1 MRWPKVSII
10 ILNWNGW
17 EDTIECLESLYQ
29 ITYPNYDVILVDNGS
44 EDYSVVKIKEWAEGN
59 LNVESKFFKYDFHNK
74 PIEILEYERTKAEE
88 GGNFQKEERLSRFP
102 SNKKLRTIK
111 NEKNYGF
118 AEGNN
123 IGVRYTL
130 KALNPNYILLLNNDT
145 VVEADF
151 LTELVKVAESDTGI
165 GIVGPKIYYYDKLN
179 KIWFAGGK
187 LWLKL
192 GQPHHIGL
200 GRIDK
205 REFSIMK
212 ETDFITGCALL
223 IKTDLINCI
232 GLFAEEYFAYF
243 EDLEWNTKAK
253 EIGYK
258 VIFAPAAK
266 LWHKTSTT
274 LERFSP
280 TYTYLHARNR
290 IIFVRKNTKK
300 FEWLF
305 FFLPYFLGIRTPRT
319 LVPLILKWKWKT
331 ICAFIRGAR
340 DGFDR
345 KL

>member
-1 MRWPKVSII
+1 
-10 ILNWNGW
+10 
-17 EDTIECLESLYQ
+17 
-29 ITYPNYDVILVDNGS
+29 
-44 EDYSVVKIKEWAEGN
+44 
-59 LNVESKFFKYDFHNK
+59 
-74 PIEILEYERTKAEE
+74 LEYEQAETKNGA
-88 GGNFQKEERLSRFP
+88 NAPQEERSLKLP
-102 SNKKLRTIK
+102 SNRNLRIIR

-123 IGVRYTL
+123 IGMRYAL

-145 VVEADF
+145 VVETDF
-151 LTELVKVAESDTGI
+151 LTELVKVAESNTRI
-165 GIVGPKIYYYDKLN
+165 GIVGPKIYYYDKPN

-200 GRIDK
+200 GRTDEG
-205 REFSIMK
+205 EFSSVK

-243 EDLEWNTKAK
+243 EDLEWDTKAK

-258 VIFAPAAK
+258 VIFAPTAK
-266 LWHKTSTT
+266 LWHKASTT

-319 LVPLILKWKWKT
+319 LVPLILKWKWKA
-331 ICAFIRGAR
+331 ICAFIKGAR